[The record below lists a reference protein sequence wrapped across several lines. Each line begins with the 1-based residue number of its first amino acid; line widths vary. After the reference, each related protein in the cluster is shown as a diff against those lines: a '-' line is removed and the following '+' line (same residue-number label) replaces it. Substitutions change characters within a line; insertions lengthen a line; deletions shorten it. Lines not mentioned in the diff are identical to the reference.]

1 MFNDI
6 TGGPGY
12 PVYLVATNLWLM
24 LKIMYIEV
32 VMFFAL
38 WASYLMLSRP
48 KSRQLNS
55 NPYPRLHISGVPRY
69 A

>member
-12 PVYLVATNLWLM
+12 PIWLVVTNLWLM
-24 LKIMYIEV
+24 LKIMYLEV

-38 WASYLMLSRP
+38 WVSYFMLGKP
-48 KSRQLNS
+48 KTRRLNS
-55 NPYPRLHISGVPRY
+55 NTYPRLHISGVPRY